1 MFILCFMGG
10 GGMVAPPPI
19 PMLALGL
26 TLGCGLA
33 GFLAMAAQEAGL
45 GADELTDGGRLLAAM
60 LLIPTVPPKG
70 EPTVLVTAATMSV
83 LSFNPVIPCSML
95 FSTGTLLSWVSLP
108 KPACPSVMARP
119 SELGAYP

>member
-1 MFILCFMGG
+1 MFKLCFIGG
-10 GGMVAPPPI
+10 GGIAAPPTI

-26 TLGCGLA
+26 TLGCALA

-45 GADELTDGGRLLAAM
+45 GADELTKGGRLLDAK
-60 LLIPTVPPKG
+60 LLIPAVPPTG
-70 EPTVLVTAATMSV
+70 DPTVLVTADTISV
-83 LSFNPVIPCSML
+83 PSFNPVIPCSML

-108 KPACPSVMARP
+108 NPACPSAMARP